1 MSLAT
6 KNSPQK
12 VHKRRKFDGPQTL
25 IIFIACLWALVII
38 YPFYNAILM
47 SITPYGVYIKQPF
60 MLYPVE
66 IDWSSY
72 QFIFAYQGLLDG
84 FKTTFIVLVLG
95 VLYNLFLTVTM
106 AYGLSKKL
114 PGARL
119 INLFVIFTTFFGGGL
134 IPGYLLI
141 QSLGLIDS
149 YFSMI
154 LPYGVSV
161 YNMMIMRSYF
171 RTIPEELGEAARL
184 DGCGEFGILT
194 RIFLPLSKPMLAT
207 ITLFFSVDRWNE
219 WYNGMLYIRS
229 ASKRPLQ
236 LVVRNI
242 LGNINDVVSNI
253 PYEARPTVFND
264 GIQMAAVIVA
274 LMPVAVAYPFLQKH
288 FVAGLTIG
296 GVKG

>member
-1 MSLAT
+1 MAT
-6 KNSPQK
+6 IKNSPQK
-12 VHKRRKFDGPQTL
+12 LRKKRKFDGPQAL

-47 SITPYGVYIKQPF
+47 SITPYGVYVKQPF
-60 MLYPVE
+60 MLYP
-66 IDWSSY
+66 IKLDWSSY
-72 QFIFAYQGLLDG
+72 QFIFKYNGLLSG
-84 FKTTFIVLVLG
+84 FKTTLIVLVVG
-95 VLYNLFLTVTM
+95 VLYNLFLTVTL

-134 IPGYLLI
+134 IPGYMLV
-141 QSLGLIDS
+141 QNLGLIDT
-149 YFSMI
+149 YWSMI

-219 WYNGMLYIRS
+219 WYNGMLYIRDYN
-229 ASKRPLQ
+229 KRPLQ
-236 LVVRNI
+236 LVVKNI
-242 LGNINDVVSNI
+242 LGNVNDVVQNI
-253 PYEARPTVFND
+253 PLEQRPTVFND
-264 GIQMAAVIVA
+264 GIQMAACIVA
-274 LMPVAVAYPFLQKH
+274 LMPIAVAYPFLQKH

>member
-1 MSLAT
+1 MSSAT

-12 VHKRRKFDGPQTL
+12 LHAKKRFDWPQA
-25 IIFIACLWALVII
+25 IIVTIACIWALVII

-60 MLYPVE
+60 MLYPIE

-72 QFIFAYQGLLDG
+72 KFIFQYRGLLDG
-84 FKTTFIVLVLG
+84 FKTTFIILVVG
-95 VLYNLFLTVTM
+95 VAYNLFLTVTL

-119 INLFVIFTTFFGGGL
+119 INLFVIFTTFFSGGL

-141 QSLGLIDS
+141 QNLGLMNS

-184 DGCGEFGILT
+184 DGCGEFGILM

-219 WYNGMLYIRS
+219 WYNGMLYIRDS
-229 ASKRPLQ
+229 AKRPLQ
-236 LVVRNI
+236 LVVKNI
-242 LGNINDVVSNI
+242 LGNVNDVVQNI
-253 PYEARPTVFND
+253 PVESRPTVFSD
-264 GIQMAAVIVA
+264 GIQMAAVLVA
-274 LMPVAVAYPFLQKH
+274 LMPIAVAYPFLQKH